1 MHNNT
6 TRYTLLIL
14 TCALSLSCLGLPGK
28 PTPGEQKQENLRHA
42 QKIFLIGKE
51 LMEEGKIEEA
61 KKRFEQAF
69 IASEKEGYVQGQLLS
84 LESLAF
90 LDINSGNVEEGLK
103 KLEKALSL
111 IDNADN
117 KIQIASLLNLKGTAH
132 AGLEQYEK
140 ALATYY
146 ESLRF
151 DVLSGNILG
160 TAVTHN
166 NLGKIHF
173 KTGDMDMAMEH
184 YVKALDVFVR
194 LNDLNRAEV
203 VVKNMNLVI
212 QKRAE
217 EAEKKKLE
225 KKSKKSKKS
234 KSKKSKTKKPSK
246 KNKTKQ

>member
-1 MHNNT
+1 MHKSSA
-6 TRYTLLIL
+6 RYTILALI
-14 TCALSLSCLGLPGK
+14 CALSISCSGLPGK

-51 LMEEGKIEEA
+51 LMEIGKTEEA
-61 KKRFEQAF
+61 KMRFEQAF

-90 LDINSGNVEEGLK
+90 LEINSGNVKEGLK
-103 KLEKALSL
+103 IISKAINL

-132 AGLEQYEK
+132 ATLEQYDK
-140 ALATYY
+140 ALDAYY

-173 KTGDMDMAMEH
+173 KSGNMDLAMEH

-194 LNDLNRAEV
+194 LNDLSRADV
-203 VVKNMNLVI
+203 VVKNMSLIV
-212 QKRAE
+212 QKKTEAAE
-217 EAEKKKLE
+217 QKKL
-225 KKSKKSKKS
+225 KKAKKAKKS
-234 KSKKSKTKKPSK
+234 KSKKPSK
-246 KNKTKQ
+246 KKK

>member
-1 MHNNT
+1 MAERH
-6 TRYTLLIL
+6 YKSISFVLLPL
-14 TCALSLSCLGLPGK
+14 VCMVVFSCSGLPGK
-28 PTPGEQKQENLRHA
+28 PSPGEQKQENLRQA

-51 LMEEGKIEEA
+51 LMDEGKIEEA

-103 KLEKALSL
+103 KLIKALAL

-117 KIQIASLLNLKGTAH
+117 KMQIASLLNLKGTAH
-132 AGLEQYEK
+132 ASLEQYDK

-151 DVLSGNILG
+151 DVLSGNIIG

-166 NLGKIHF
+166 NIGKIHF
-173 KTGDMDMAMEH
+173 KSDDMDKAMEH
-184 YVKALDVFVR
+184 YVKALDVFIR
-194 LNDLNRAEV
+194 LNDLNRADV
-203 VVKNMNLVI
+203 VVKNMNLII

-217 EAEKKKLE
+217 EAEKKKLK
-225 KKSKKSKKS
+225 KKSKSKKS
-234 KSKKSKTKKPSK
+234 KSKKSKSK
-246 KNKTKQ
+246 K